1 MLSIKQQ
8 EWSRIMKTLGTI
20 VAIAIL
26 CAGFGQANA
35 DTEIFRWVDSEGVVH
50 YSDRPGNSAATVVG
64 RSKQTDPARVREQE
78 LRNWEEMQK
87 EQKARDTQDKVA
99 AYDAEQ
105 EVENKRV
112 RQIKC
117 ARAREMSEV
126 YSDAHRLYETLPD
139 GERKYL
145 TDDELSEAREN
156 AMKGVEESCD

>member
-1 MLSIKQQ
+1 M
-8 EWSRIMKTLGTI
+8 MKTPGCVI
-20 VAIAIL
+20 VLAIL
-26 CAGFGQANA
+26 CAGFGQASA
-35 DTEIFRWVDSEGVVH
+35 DTEIFRWVDSDGIVH
-50 YSDRPGNSAATVVG
+50 YSDRPGSSGAIVVG
-64 RSKQTDPARVREQE
+64 QSKSTDPARVREEE

-87 EQKARDTQDKVA
+87 EQKARDTQDAVA
-99 AYDAEQ
+99 AYDAKQ
-105 EVENKRV
+105 AAENNRV

-145 TDDELSEAREN
+145 SDDELSNARES